1 VIPLSRFSLLG
12 VELLLKA
19 EFRVEIEGSLF
30 LKSFRRTISSLHRVS
45 FSSACRPINNN
56 VAVLAIYERI
66 TERFSAVL
74 ENAFLA
80 VFSIKNTL
88 ELVDALPIVE
98 VVVSLDLYRI
108 CIAR

>member
-19 EFRVEIEGSLF
+19 EFRVKIEGSLF
-30 LKSFRRTISSLHRVS
+30 LKSLRSTISSLHRVS
-45 FSSACRPINNN
+45 LPSACRSINDN
-56 VAVLAIYERI
+56 VAVLTIYERI

-88 ELVDALPIVE
+88 ELVYALAVVE
-98 VVVSLDLYRI
+98 VVVSLDLYRV
-108 CIAR
+108 CITR